1 MLKKYIKNDV
11 NRNFFREFSEW
22 INFSGVQLKAVK
34 NYQKFDSKYN
44 SKNSKENG
52 LIRNGMTLSIKE
64 EELPLIVEVGEKIE
78 VDCIEYEVRAI
89 EKNLGLLVLDLER
102 IYD

>member
-1 MLKKYIKNDV
+1 MLKRYIKNDV

-22 INFSGVQLKAVK
+22 VNFSGIQLKAVK
-34 NYQKFDSKYN
+34 NYQKFDNKYN

-52 LIRNGMTLSIKE
+52 LIRNGMTLSLKE
-64 EELPLIVEVGEKIE
+64 EELPLTVEVGEKIE
-78 VDCIEYEVRAI
+78 VDGVEYEVRSTSI
-89 EKNLGLLVLDLER
+89 NHGLLVLDLER

>member
-22 INFSGVQLKAVK
+22 VNFSGIQLKAVK
-34 NYQKFDSKYN
+34 NYQKFDNKYN

-52 LIRNGMTLSIKE
+52 LIRNEMTLSIKE

-78 VDCIEYEVRAI
+78 VDGIEYEVRAI
-89 EKNLGLLVLDLER
+89 DKKLGLLVLDLER